1 MPQPRSLRSQPL
13 SPYRD
18 MSSRPQSPTFTET
31 TNASVLNFGPGG
43 PEKIITRGDLRI
55 SVQAY
60 EDLLNSCASYR
71 SALLNMSDATAGFAD
86 AMGTCSRLK
95 GPNYESGTRLQ
106 AASGLHHLMS
116 NHYHVIAETLDKKF
130 EKPMRQHLEN
140 YKTVVTERSA
150 AYEKALREK
159 SLLIRE
165 TEVSNRRRKGRNLQ
179 NFRETLLELQRMVD
193 ELEEMRVQHYQEIV
207 EHEEEIWDFVQS
219 KICLVVR
226 STMDVFDR
234 FTAKA
239 SDPVIEPMLQCIPD
253 PFDSYGPQPAEDQI
267 FTILPPLSVIANA
280 PSAAPSPLTASTPEL
295 DGSSDGKNSWTHTG
309 GFFPE
314 ASAAWAEVSSP
325 TTTLT
330 SPVRSASPA
339 LTTSPPSGSS
349 PTPALASPASTVT
362 RRHSLPSASTS
373 FAHQARKSESKLRS
387 VLSVIDEGRARH
399 NGDTEETVTRSVSE
413 SASLR
418 SSSPT
423 LNGRERHA
431 LPEQGMW
438 NSFSFALGEGEHGGG
453 NSEDITPRN
462 SAVIRSPSY
471 SSPSSGSTPHAE
483 RSRSPHSSQSDE
495 TATIPPSIPLT
506 T

>member
-1 MPQPRSLRSQPL
+1 MPQPRSLRSQAFL
-13 SPYRD
+13 SQRD
-18 MSSRPQSPTFTET
+18 MSPRPQSPAFSET

-43 PEKIITRGDLRI
+43 PEKIITRGDLRM

-71 SALLNMSDATAGFAD
+71 AALLSMSGVTARFAD

-116 NHYHVIAETLDKKF
+116 NHYHVIAETLDKKV

-140 YKTVVTERSA
+140 YRTVVTERSA
-150 AYEKALREK
+150 AYEKAVREK
-159 SLLIRE
+159 SALIRE
-165 TEVSNRRRKGRNLQ
+165 TEASSRRRKGRNLQ
-179 NFRETLLELQRMVD
+179 SFRETLLALQGMVD
-193 ELEEMRVQHYQEIV
+193 ELEELRVQHYQEIV

-234 FTAKA
+234 FTSKA

-253 PFDSYGPQPAEDQI
+253 PFDSYGPPPAEDQI

-280 PSAAPSPLTASTPEL
+280 PSASPSPLTATTPEL

-314 ASAAWAEVSSP
+314 ASAAWAEAHSP

-330 SPVRSASPA
+330 SPARSVSPA
-339 LTTSPPSGSS
+339 LTTSPLSTMS
-349 PTPALASPASTVT
+349 PTSAPTSSSTVT
-362 RRHSLPSASTS
+362 RRHSLPAASS
-373 FAHQARKSESKLRS
+373 SHSYQPRKSESKLRS
-387 VLSVIDEGRARH
+387 VLSVIDEARPRH
-399 NGDTEETVTRSVSE
+399 HGDGEETLTRSASE
-413 SASLR
+413 SASMR

-423 LNGRERHA
+423 LNGRDRMTM
-431 LPEQGMW
+431 PEQGIW
-438 NSFSFALGEGEHGGG
+438 NSFSFALGESDHGAS
-453 NSEDITPRN
+453 NPDDITPRN
-462 SAVIRSPSY
+462 SAVIRSPPY

-483 RSRSPHSSQSDE
+483 RSRSPHSVQSDE
-495 TATIPPSIPLT
+495 TATIPSSIPLT